1 MEMLWNKAAELAAS
15 GKAFCLVI
23 ITKSSGSV
31 PRRAGAA
38 MLVFGEGDTLG
49 TVGGGEIERLCVD
62 TALDAIRQGKP
73 LNRSFTLDDEEGKE
87 TGSICGGRI
96 SVIFQPQPAKR
107 KAHIFGAGHVAR
119 PTAHLLTSVG
129 YHVVIYDESS
139 EFANKSY
146 FPDAGDFVIG
156 NLVELAESSEI
167 GKNDPVLLLTAS
179 HGTELEILR
188 TFKSRPPAYLGVI
201 ASRKKA
207 LHFRNMLMKEDDW
220 TKEEVDSIHAPI
232 GLAISARTPEEI
244 AVSIVAEI
252 LKVRGAIE

>member
-49 TVGGGEIERLCVD
+49 TVGAVRSNDCALIPPSMLSGRGNLSTDHSRLM
-62 TALDAIRQGKP
+62 TK
-73 LNRSFTLDDEEGKE
+73 KE
-87 TGSICGGRI
+87 KRPGRFAGRI